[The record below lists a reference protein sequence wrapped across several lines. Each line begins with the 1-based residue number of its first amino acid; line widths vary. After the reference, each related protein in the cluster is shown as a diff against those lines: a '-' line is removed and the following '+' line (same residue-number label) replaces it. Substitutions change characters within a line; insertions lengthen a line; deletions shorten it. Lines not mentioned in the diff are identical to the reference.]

1 MKLLLF
7 FVVYHPSDEEVNDLI
22 GCLQQLPDEIAY
34 SILINDHK
42 IGEPAERLESG
53 SSLTLR
59 FTENLGYGR
68 AVNRGVRAM
77 SCLKS
82 SPQWI
87 GAFNTDLQWSSGT
100 LEAILRWLDSN
111 PDVVL
116 AVPQITDGLGTP
128 QKLCKRDPT
137 VLALF
142 SRRFWPD
149 SLKPG
154 CVRRYDDRYLMSDYD
169 QNTIYEVPYLSGCC
183 MFIQRKAFVYV
194 GGFDENYFLYL
205 EDADLTRKL
214 RVLGRCVHLPIAT
227 VQHGWGRGS
236 HRSWRLT
243 LTTIHSAWIYFRK
256 WGLALW

>member
-7 FVVYHPSDEEVNDLI
+7 FVVFHPSDDEVSALI
-22 GCLQQLPDEIAY
+22 GCLQQLSDDIGY

-42 IGEPAERLESG
+42 PGEPAERLELG
-53 SSLTLR
+53 SSLNLR
-59 FTENLGYGR
+59 FSENLGYGR
-68 AVNRGVRAM
+68 AVNRGVHAL
-77 SCLKS
+77 SSLNA

-87 GAFNTDLQWSSGT
+87 GAFNTDLLWSSGT
-100 LEAILRWLDSN
+100 METILTWLDTN
-111 PDVVL
+111 PNVVL
-116 AVPQITDGLGTP
+116 AVPQITDVSGVP
-128 QKLCKRDPT
+128 QKLRKRDPT

-142 SRRFWPD
+142 SRRFWAD

-154 CVRRYDDRYLMSDYD
+154 CLRRYDDWYLMSDYD
-169 QNTIYEVPYLSGCC
+169 QNTIHEVPYLSGCC
-183 MFIQRKAFVYV
+183 MIIQHKAFVYI
-194 GGFDENYFLYL
+194 GGFDEKFFLYL

-214 RVLGRCVHLPIAT
+214 RAIGRCVHLPIAT

-236 HRSWRLT
+236 HRSLRLT